1 MFLSSGII
9 NKESSASAIV
19 EHDYRTADVFLK
31 YGVEFCCAGKWP
43 LADVCA
49 SKNLDVT
56 MLLHDLENATR
67 TIQLSNNTRFGE
79 WSPGF
84 LADYIVNVH
93 HQYLK
98 ATLPS
103 IVACLNLFLE
113 GHRKKYP
120 QLQELQPM
128 LKKMHDAFMV
138 HMQQEEE
145 IFFPYIKQLAHAW
158 QHSEPYAALLVKT
171 LRKPLYQL
179 SQQEQEL
186 MACLIEIRTITWNYL
201 PPSNAC
207 LTHRVTFAKLKE
219 LDNDLSQHMYL
230 ENEILF
236 PKAIQIEKEIL
247 R

>member
-19 EHDYRTADVFLK
+19 ENDYRAADVFLK

-43 LADVCA
+43 LADVCI
-49 SKNLDVT
+49 SKNLDVA
-56 MLLHDLENATR
+56 LLLDDLENATR
-67 TIQLSNNTRFGE
+67 TIQLSNKTRFEE
-79 WSPGF
+79 WSLNF

-103 IVACLNLFLE
+103 IVACINLFLE
-113 GHRKKYP
+113 GHRNKYP
-120 QLQELQPM
+120 ELQELQPL
-128 LKKMHDAFMV
+128 LKKMHDTFIL

-145 IFFPYIKQLAHAW
+145 IFFPYIKQLVHAW
-158 QHSEPYAALLVKT
+158 QHSEPYAALLVRT
-171 LRKPLYQL
+171 LRKPLTQL

-186 MACLIEIRTITWNYL
+186 MACLMQIRTVTGSYV
-201 PPSNAC
+201 PPSKAC

-230 ENEILF
+230 ENDILF
-236 PKAIQIEKEIL
+236 PKAIQIEKELL